1 MTEIPV
7 PRREAR
13 PVDMTSRPEVVR
25 EKISRMAE
33 GHLSC
38 ALIFDREF
46 QREEL
51 QRFYA
56 VPSDSSPGPTDFE
69 IAGRVLRYD
78 CSEADEARWR
88 LAAEIFLV
96 KSFQA
101 APKRRSL
108 DSDARQKL
116 GLRPLHR

>member
-1 MTEIPV
+1 MT
-7 PRREAR
+7 R
-13 PVDMTSRPEVVR
+13 RPEVVR
-25 EKISRMAE
+25 EKVSRTAE

-46 QREEL
+46 HREEV
-51 QRFYA
+51 QRFYT
-56 VPSDSSPGPTDFE
+56 VPSDSLPGPTDFE

-78 CSEADEARWR
+78 CQESDEARWR

-108 DSDARQKL
+108 ESDARHKL